1 MNQVNNKKRG
11 PQKNSPADIARAK
24 AIKKRKHARDKVLQ
38 ALYQWQ
44 LSGEDLDWIRDHY
57 LEEQGIS
64 AGDEAYFL
72 ELLYKIPSIVSEL
85 DERYKKYISQFEDHV
100 DPIETN
106 ILRIATYEFQ
116 HHLEIPYKV
125 VINEAINLAKTYG
138 ADDSHKFV
146 NGVLDPL
153 SREMRQLETGAAS
166 PSPAVK
172 SDEPG

>member
-1 MNQVNNKKRG
+1 VNDK
-11 PQKNSPADIARAK
+11 ARF
-24 AIKKRKHARDKVLQ
+24 IKKRKHARDKALQ

-57 LEEQGIS
+57 LQEQGVAS
-64 AGDEAYFL
+64 GDQEYFL
-72 ELLYKIPSIVSEL
+72 ELLYQIPPQAEAL
-85 DERYKKYISQFEDHV
+85 DARYRNYVTNFEDHL

-106 ILRIATYEFQ
+106 ILRIATYELER
-116 HHLEIPYKV
+116 HPEIPYKV

-153 SREMRQLETGAAS
+153 CLELRKTETGS
-166 PSPAVK
+166 
-172 SDEPG
+172 

>member
-1 MNQVNNKKRG
+1 MNDK
-11 PQKNSPADIARAK
+11 ARF
-24 AIKKRKHARDKVLQ
+24 IKKRKHARDKALQ

-57 LEEQGIS
+57 IEEQGVAS
-64 AGDEAYFL
+64 GDEEYFL
-72 ELLYKIPSIVSEL
+72 ELLYQIPPQADTL
-85 DERYKKYISQFEDHV
+85 DARYRKYVTNFEDHL

-106 ILRIATYEFQ
+106 ILRIATYELEQ
-116 HHLEIPYKV
+116 HPEIPYKV

-153 SREMRQLETGAAS
+153 CLELRKTETG
-166 PSPAVK
+166 
-172 SDEPG
+172 G

>member
-1 MNQVNNKKRG
+1 VNDK
-11 PQKNSPADIARAK
+11 ARF
-24 AIKKRKHARDKVLQ
+24 IKKRKHARDKALQ

-57 LEEQGIS
+57 LQEQGVAS
-64 AGDEAYFL
+64 GDEEYFL
-72 ELLYKIPSIVSEL
+72 ELLYQIPPQAEAL
-85 DERYKKYISQFEDHV
+85 DARYRNYVTNFEDHL

-106 ILRIATYEFQ
+106 ILRIATYELER
-116 HHLEIPYKV
+116 HPEIPYKV

-153 SREMRQLETGAAS
+153 CLELRKTETGS
-166 PSPAVK
+166 
-172 SDEPG
+172 

>member
-1 MNQVNNKKRG
+1 MNDK
-11 PQKNSPADIARAK
+11 ARF
-24 AIKKRKHARDKVLQ
+24 IKKRKHARDKALQ

-57 LEEQGIS
+57 LQEQGVAS
-64 AGDEAYFL
+64 GDQEYFL
-72 ELLYKIPSIVSEL
+72 ELLYQIPPQAEAL
-85 DERYKKYISQFEDHV
+85 DARYRNYVTNFEDHL

-106 ILRIATYEFQ
+106 ILRIATYELER
-116 HHLEIPYKV
+116 HLEIPYKV

-153 SREMRQLETGAAS
+153 CLELRKTETGS
-166 PSPAVK
+166 
-172 SDEPG
+172 